1 MFRTNDISN
10 FIYTF
15 FGIFVKLKELYK
27 TFLYCTAF
35 VRQEPEILSICFLV
49 QNSSVKINKK
59 HKKYRHMIFG

>member
-1 MFRTNDISN
+1 MFRTYDLSN

-15 FGIFVKLKELYK
+15 FWYFCKTKRTIQK

-49 QNSSVKINKK
+49 QYSSVKINKK
-59 HKKYRHMIFG
+59 HKKNTGT

>member
-1 MFRTNDISN
+1 MFRTYDISN

-27 TFLYCTAF
+27 KHSF

-49 QNSSVKINKK
+49 QYSSVKINKK